1 MLATPSRKL
10 SIATTPSLHQM
21 QQSPST
27 SSTQSDDDILDET
40 YSFFNSSSQSS
51 ASSDVHTLQCCFPS
65 GLSSES
71 IRSLKNTPAQT
82 KSIQPSFDQLVKTA
96 PPNNSFNK
104 YLNSL
109 RSPPEPSASPPPSQ
123 RPRKIVSID
132 KLPFRSRSS
141 TSHSMTPLSPSE
153 RPSRRGSLRSNN
165 SDHAIQNIKRPSKK
179 FTIPSTSN
187 PPNSVAAPQ
196 RARNVF
202 PSPDPPTRA
211 SFPLQPTSYASA
223 RPLQA
228 AFQAP
233 STLMSKRSK
242 PSRNSNVGSGGSPA
256 CMPDTPAKP
265 SAFAAKA
272 QADLSQSLPA
282 QQTKNRTNFFGKSA
296 KRLSLNLALAAN
308 SPSKDESTVE
318 QNLNPGRGRGRMA
331 ILRRSSALSLGSN
344 RTGASSDSDGSPN
357 TRKAIED
364 ECPTPKCRFF
374 ECKFSKN
381 CITPLTRFQ
390 ANGNTGNSPTPSS
403 KVATPT
409 SKTSKLTRRASQLF
423 DRASNPLSSSP
434 DHSLGSS
441 PTSPR
446 RPSLFSSLRST
457 KDKTRSMSSMSQ
469 FIRRRSSSKLSISSK
484 AQRSSED
491 NEKEKEIEGKFEKEF
506 FIISELGKG
515 EFSEAFIACKRDEA
529 YSGKMY
535 AIKRG
540 KPFEGGRDRTQ
551 NLTGIRLR
559 QLNEPVTLSKLP
571 EHPNIIKLN
580 DYWEDNNR
588 LYIQTELCEKG
599 SLNVF
604 LDDYGIHFERLEETR
619 VWKILGDIAEGVKF
633 LHACGIWHLDLKPA
647 NIFVTA
653 NGTLRIGDFGLAV
666 QESQLKS
673 STQYKNLPKR
683 RKSSEPDADRTML
696 TTVLES
702 SDGVEEDD
710 ISLYAGDLEREG
722 DREYLAPEILRGN
735 YSHAADIF
743 SLGLIILEAA
753 CNIVLPGNG
762 EPWQKLRSLDFSECP
777 FDNLSLALVDL
788 IKAMLDPNPE
798 NRPSAYQILQHPILN
813 NVIKRRT
820 KGALEV
826 EDDGAFLG
834 NIVDSLT
841 IGNINKVP
849 QPLPQASLIVT
860 DQDDINNQIVSRS
873 STDDNLMDLDK

>member
-1 MLATPSRKL
+1 
-10 SIATTPSLHQM
+10 
-21 QQSPST
+21 
-27 SSTQSDDDILDET
+27 
-40 YSFFNSSSQSS
+40 
-51 ASSDVHTLQCCFPS
+51 
-65 GLSSES
+65 
-71 IRSLKNTPAQT
+71 
-82 KSIQPSFDQLVKTA
+82 
-96 PPNNSFNK
+96 
-104 YLNSL
+104 
-109 RSPPEPSASPPPSQ
+109 
-123 RPRKIVSID
+123 
-132 KLPFRSRSS
+132 
-141 TSHSMTPLSPSE
+141 
-153 RPSRRGSLRSNN
+153 
-165 SDHAIQNIKRPSKK
+165 
-179 FTIPSTSN
+179 
-187 PPNSVAAPQ
+187 
-196 RARNVF
+196 
-202 PSPDPPTRA
+202 
-211 SFPLQPTSYASA
+211 
-223 RPLQA
+223 
-228 AFQAP
+228 
-233 STLMSKRSK
+233 
-242 PSRNSNVGSGGSPA
+242 
-256 CMPDTPAKP
+256 
-265 SAFAAKA
+265 
-272 QADLSQSLPA
+272 
-282 QQTKNRTNFFGKSA
+282 
-296 KRLSLNLALAAN
+296 
-308 SPSKDESTVE
+308 
-318 QNLNPGRGRGRMA
+318 
-331 ILRRSSALSLGSN
+331 
-344 RTGASSDSDGSPN
+344 
-357 TRKAIED
+357 
-364 ECPTPKCRFF
+364 
-374 ECKFSKN
+374 
-381 CITPLTRFQ
+381 
-390 ANGNTGNSPTPSS
+390 
-403 KVATPT
+403 
-409 SKTSKLTRRASQLF
+409 
-423 DRASNPLSSSP
+423 
-434 DHSLGSS
+434 
-441 PTSPR
+441 
-446 RPSLFSSLRST
+446 
-457 KDKTRSMSSMSQ
+457 
-469 FIRRRSSSKLSISSK
+469 
-484 AQRSSED
+484 
-491 NEKEKEIEGKFEKEF
+491 
-506 FIISELGKG
+506 
-515 EFSEAFIACKRDEA
+515 
-529 YSGKMY
+529 MY

-540 KPFEGGRDRTQ
+540 KPFEGGRD
-551 NLTGIRLR
+551 
-559 QLNEPVTLSKLP
+559 
-571 EHPNIIKLN
+571 
-580 DYWEDNNR
+580 
-588 LYIQTELCEKG
+588 
-599 SLNVF
+599 
-604 LDDYGIHFERLEETR
+604 RLEETR

>member
-1 MLATPSRKL
+1 MNVLP
-10 SIATTPSLHQM
+10 QNV
-21 QQSPST
+21 
-27 SSTQSDDDILDET
+27 D
-40 YSFFNSSSQSS
+40 F
-51 ASSDVHTLQCCFPS
+51 
-65 GLSSES
+65 
-71 IRSLKNTPAQT
+71 
-82 KSIQPSFDQLVKTA
+82 
-96 PPNNSFNK
+96 
-104 YLNSL
+104 LN
-109 RSPPEPSASPPPSQ
+109 
-123 RPRKIVSID
+123 V
-132 KLPFRSRSS
+132 
-141 TSHSMTPLSPSE
+141 T
-153 RPSRRGSLRSNN
+153 
-165 SDHAIQNIKRPSKK
+165 
-179 FTIPSTSN
+179 
-187 PPNSVAAPQ
+187 
-196 RARNVF
+196 
-202 PSPDPPTRA
+202 
-211 SFPLQPTSYASA
+211 
-223 RPLQA
+223 
-228 AFQAP
+228 
-233 STLMSKRSK
+233 
-242 PSRNSNVGSGGSPA
+242 
-256 CMPDTPAKP
+256 
-265 SAFAAKA
+265 
-272 QADLSQSLPA
+272 
-282 QQTKNRTNFFGKSA
+282 
-296 KRLSLNLALAAN
+296 
-308 SPSKDESTVE
+308 
-318 QNLNPGRGRGRMA
+318 
-331 ILRRSSALSLGSN
+331 
-344 RTGASSDSDGSPN
+344 
-357 TRKAIED
+357 
-364 ECPTPKCRFF
+364 
-374 ECKFSKN
+374 
-381 CITPLTRFQ
+381 
-390 ANGNTGNSPTPSS
+390 NGNTGNSPTPSS

-540 KPFEGGRDRTQ
+540 KPFEGGRDR
-551 NLTGIRLR
+551 LR

-604 LDDYGIHFERLEETR
+604 LDDYGMHFERLEETR